1 MMNLAKA
8 GFIGTRAFR
17 KIGQRIRTESEKRNP
32 PCIFVV
38 KVRIDTTK
46 TPSALQCK
54 ELRDVI
60 GRYFYIR

>member
-1 MMNLAKA
+1 MINLAKA
-8 GFIGTRAFR
+8 GFIGTRSFR

-60 GRYFYIR
+60 GRYFYVR

>member
-1 MMNLAKA
+1 MMNLVKA

-17 KIGQRIRTESEKRNP
+17 KIGQRIRTESENRNP
-32 PCIFVV
+32 PYICVI

-46 TPSALQCK
+46 TPSALQYK